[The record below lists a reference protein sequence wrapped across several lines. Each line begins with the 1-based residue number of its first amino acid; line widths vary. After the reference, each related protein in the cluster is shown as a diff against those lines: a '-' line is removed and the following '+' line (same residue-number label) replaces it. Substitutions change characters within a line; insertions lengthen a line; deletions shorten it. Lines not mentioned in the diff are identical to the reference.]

1 MLNYFSVQGRL
12 DKSPKIKEVCWHPP
26 SWGWFKCNIDGSTKG
41 SPSVAA
47 CGGIFRDGFG
57 SILGCFALNIG
68 LSFSLH
74 AEFVA
79 MIKAIELAHDKDWKK
94 LWIESDYS
102 LVISAFR
109 SKSISLEAKKLVAKL
124 PFTL

>member
-1 MLNYFSVQGRL
+1 
-12 DKSPKIKEVCWHPP
+12 
-26 SWGWFKCNIDGSTKG
+26 
-41 SPSVAA
+41 
-47 CGGIFRDGFG
+47 
-57 SILGCFALNIG
+57 
-68 LSFSLH
+68 
-74 AEFVA
+74 